1 MGRVSDNKIILAV
14 ILISGVIVWILR
26 YI

>member
-14 ILISGVIVWILR
+14 ILIPGVIVWILR